1 MYKRQASTGPMKG
14 YLGYSDDPLV
24 SSDYIGDTRSSII
37 DAKSTLVMGE
47 RIVKIVAWYD
57 NEWGYASRTA
67 DLTAIVGQ
75 SL

>member
-1 MYKRQASTGPMKG
+1 M
-14 YLGYSDDPLV
+14 